1 DANAAYFVASR
12 TFMSSLTTASFPDLQ
27 DAGTWLRHSVML
39 GMEQQIDAGNL
50 PHIDGDWSDV
60 LDHDGKP
67 AR

>member
-1 DANAAYFVASR
+1 
-12 TFMSSLTTASFPDLQ
+12 MSSLTTASFPHLQ
-27 DAGTWLRHSVML
+27 DAGTWLRHSVMT